1 MHVIVLARDWRS
13 NVRDFRGILGNN
25 FGAGEPYRIF
35 PNLALIETSVEY
47 NMYWSL
53 VENSAKMPVYSKQH
67 KGIPLAE
74 ITTVGYNTNN
84 QYLCGNKLHLKR
96 NNNYHMLI
104 RGYGN
109 LPHKFIIF
117 EVKSETSL
125 RGVNWA
131 RNLMSIPFALTD
143 TS

>member
-1 MHVIVLARDWRS
+1 MHVIVLAREWRS
-13 NVRDFRGILGNN
+13 NVRDFQGILGNN
-25 FGAGEPYRIF
+25 FGAGEPYRILS
-35 PNLALIETSVEY
+35 NLTLIETSVEY
-47 NMYWSL
+47 NICCSL
-53 VENSAKMPVYSKQH
+53 VKNSAKMPVYSKQQ

-96 NNNYHMLI
+96 NNNHHMLI

-117 EVKSETSL
+117 EVES
-125 RGVNWA
+125 R
-131 RNLMSIPFALTD
+131 PALEV
-143 TS
+143 